1 MKCEE
6 AQELFGV
13 YWDLPEKDPEREV
26 LEKHLLHC
34 EPCAEEFRMWEESE
48 SMIRNLTTEQP
59 SIGPVDHVN
68 RGVMNRIYAED
79 NWFMPVKERT
89 YQFTGAF
96 RRKLAAVIAC
106 CLAMFSSAFFYLVFG
121 RPADSSAVEV
131 EKLTGLLD
139 TANASSQTAAISLDF
154 YQDIPVASISDPLVL
169 QVVPTVP
176 QYWVALSLLGMIM
189 TLLTINWIS
198 RTRA

>member
-6 AQELFGV
+6 AQELLGV
-13 YWDLPEKDPEREV
+13 YWDLPEDDRERAT
-26 LEKHLLHC
+26 LEEHLLHC
-34 EPCAEEFRMWEESE
+34 EPCAEQFGIWEKSE
-48 SMIRNLTTEQP
+48 SMIRNLTKELP
-59 SIGPVDHVN
+59 SDGPVDHVN
-68 RGVMNRIYAED
+68 RGVMDRIYAED
-79 NWFMPVKERT
+79 TWFMPVKERT
-89 YQFTGAF
+89 YHFTAAF
-96 RRKLAAVIAC
+96 RRKVAAIVAC
-106 CLAMFSSAFFYLVFG
+106 CLAMFTSAFFYLVFG
-121 RPADSSAVEV
+121 RPSDPSAVQV

-139 TANASSQTAAISLDF
+139 TANASNQTAAISLDF
-154 YQDIPVASISDPLVL
+154 YQDVPVASISDPIVL